1 MAQPPYRN
9 EGYERDDD
17 RHRERDDSERN
28 RSRERDSGRLR
39 RDLASSFENEDRP
52 FDDLRHPG
60 REREWRGFED
70 WQQPRRYGSPEH
82 EWQSSR
88 GRGSYERYGAY
99 DEWEPRRSGYGQ
111 RFGYGQEESHRS
123 RRLRSRTGYGGGYG
137 HAGGERGFGGERG
150 DYTGRGPKNY
160 RRSDQR
166 IQEEVCDRLTSDP
179 YVVASEIQVSVK
191 DGEVTLEGTVFERH
205 MKRLAEDC
213 VETVS
218 GVSQVHNRLRVEPT
232 SAQHSQGTHAQQGD
246 GSHGS
251 VRQSSGRTA

>member
-1 MAQPPYRN
+1 MAQPPYRNSN

-17 RHRERDDSERN
+17 RPREHDDAERD
-28 RSRERDSGRLR
+28 RSRERESGRFR
-39 RDLASSFENEDRP
+39 RDLASRFENEDRA

-60 REREWRGFED
+60 REREWRQFED
-70 WQQPRRYGSPEH
+70 WQQPRRYGSAEH
-82 EWQSSR
+82 EWQSSRGR

-99 DEWEPRRSGYGQ
+99 EDREPQ
-111 RFGYGQEESHRS
+111 RFGYGQEDRPPRS
-123 RRLRSRTGYGGGYG
+123 WGRRRGDGGGYG
-137 HAGGERGFGGERG
+137 YAGGERGFGGERG

-179 YVVASEIQVSVK
+179 HVDASEIQVGVK
-191 DGEVTLEGTVFERH
+191 DGEVTLEGTVAERH

-218 GVSQVHNRLRVEPT
+218 GVSQVHNRLRVEP
-232 SAQHSQGTHAQQGD
+232 SDAQRSQGTQSQHGE
-246 GSHGS
+246 GSLGS

>member
-1 MAQPPYRN
+1 MAQPPYRSPK

-17 RHRERDDSERN
+17 RRRERDESEHWS
-28 RSRERDSGRLR
+28 RSRERESGRFR

-52 FDDLRHPG
+52 FDDIRHPG
-60 REREWRGFED
+60 REREWREFED
-70 WQQPRRYGSPEH
+70 WQQPRRYGSAEH

-99 DEWEPRRSGYGQ
+99 EDQEPR
-111 RFGYGQEESHRS
+111 RFGYGQQEGPPS
-123 RRLRSRTGYGGGYG
+123 RRFAGRSGYGYSGRAEPGGFF
-137 HAGGERGFGGERG
+137 GERGGN
-150 DYTGRGPKNY
+150 YAGRGPKNY

-179 YVVASEIQVSVK
+179 HVDASEIQVTVK
-191 DGEVTLEGTVFERH
+191 DGEVTLEGSVMERR

-218 GVSQVHNRLRVEPT
+218 GVSQVHNRLRVEDST
-232 SAQHSQGTHAQQGD
+232 AQRSQGSEAQQGE
-246 GSHGS
+246 GSLGS
-251 VRQSSGRTA
+251 VSQSSGRTV